1 MSALASA
8 SSNFR
13 TYFRLNTLP
22 FWVIHSLCFAAFFV
36 DFSWWYVALALG
48 GYYVRMFFVTGV
60 YHRYFSHKSYSTS
73 RVFQFILAF
82 CAMTSAQKG
91 VLWWAAHHRH
101 HHTHSD
107 QEEDLHSP
115 KDGFW
120 WSHVGWILSENY
132 NDTQEHYIRDL
143 MRYPELLW
151 LNKYHLVPIV
161 AYGVLMFAIAGV
173 PGLVWGLC
181 ISTVMLWHGTFTINS
196 LSHVWGSRRYITTDT
211 SRNNFILALVTLG
224 EGWHNNHHRFQSS
237 ARNGFFWWEIDITY
251 YVLRLLAAVGLI
263 WNLRPVP
270 EHLLDAHSEAWIKN
284 ASAYSTPA
292 HTSGATAATTVA
304 PQPALQEEELVA

>member
-1 MSALASA
+1 MSAVASA

-284 ASAYSTPA
+284 GSTYSVPA
-292 HTSGATAATTVA
+292 NTSGATAATTVA